1 MKVYSMRLRTSD
13 NRLLV
18 AFFTRATW
26 ADGRLPQI
34 GERFTLADETY
45 QVESVAEW
53 SEIAESDIE
62 QARRTR

>member
-18 AFFTRATW
+18 AFFTLAAW
-26 ADGRLPQI
+26 GAQLPQI
-34 GERFTLADETY
+34 GEWFGLANETY

-53 SEIAESDIE
+53 SEISESDIE
-62 QARRTR
+62 QARRMR